1 MDKTLASPGHPDVV
15 VLPEPLHARAQ
26 HDELSPPTASLSQV
40 RALQAELRATVAQ
53 LQEERTAREEERVA
67 KVEAV
72 EKLKTVVSQINKDET
87 LREVRRNLDSSA
99 TATNRPLDRTTPGVE
114 AGSYHML
121 ILDTITKTITLNIHE
136 EPREVLSSL
145 MGGKADQ
152 LQQTVL
158 KDSPSTSE
166 TIVYWSLVEQ
176 KKDFNLL
183 LRLRVER
190 QDDVEIDLSVA
201 SLDEEELNSSCLPI
215 PPSNFAFARSFRLRL
230 QDGQIILR
238 PLPQGQTSLTFV
250 ARIDL
255 HEVSQLDAGESAPSH
270 VASTIMGAIRSGINQ
285 RMSSRSAMKR
295 ISSKLSTGA
304 QFMRGTGVK
313 ADGVFYKIAGQFY
326 LRYQKEAVIDAR
338 RKRDFIDGIRNVPP
352 LTEGERNLITNL
364 VTLAKDAARRAKRIA
379 GTVNDPVEKFLYRDG
394 QDGAAWGMS
403 VAKIDVSAS
412 TFFAELW
419 LLDTY
424 AKKVESKESI
434 REVWNEL
441 DGTRG
446 LQFSKSVKFPGF
458 QER

>member
-145 MGGKADQ
+145 MGGK
-152 LQQTVL
+152 
-158 KDSPSTSE
+158 
-166 TIVYWSLVEQ
+166 
-176 KKDFNLL
+176 
-183 LRLRVER
+183 
-190 QDDVEIDLSVA
+190 
-201 SLDEEELNSSCLPI
+201 
-215 PPSNFAFARSFRLRL
+215 
-230 QDGQIILR
+230 
-238 PLPQGQTSLTFV
+238 TSLTFV